1 MAGTS
6 SSGCA
11 PLLLQE
17 VFTTP
22 DISMGSGLW
31 QPLASLSE
39 YDAVENCP
47 GMFRHCGPLPTFPVL
62 KAMSPWE
69 NKVLKSGGAKPPS
82 LKSFPPSQCLSYFC
96 FSGLLPGSHLDLL
109 QSYSGDQSQ
118 NLSIKTPHRCC
129 DNILL
134 VHWLP
139 RHISGKQNKTWKT
152 QTHIILK
159 PRVMLILVRNSL
171 HDTLWVGGF

>member
-22 DISMGSGLW
+22 DISVGSGLW

-47 GMFRHCGPLPTFPVL
+47 GMFWHRGPLPTFPVL

-69 NKVLKSGGAKPPS
+69 NKKVLTSGGAKPPS
-82 LKSFPPSQCLSYFC
+82 LELFLPSQCLHIFVFLD
-96 FSGLLPGSHLDLL
+96 FSLGP
-109 QSYSGDQSQ
+109 
-118 NLSIKTPHRCC
+118 
-129 DNILL
+129 
-134 VHWLP
+134 
-139 RHISGKQNKTWKT
+139 
-152 QTHIILK
+152 
-159 PRVMLILVRNSL
+159 
-171 HDTLWVGGF
+171 